1 MQKHKPRTIALNRR
15 TILAAAGAATAAL
28 AAPRILRA
36 QGKELVVGGAAS
48 HKTFVETVIAPVVE
62 KKLSCKVVFEAR
74 ARWSISRK
82 CRKTRTSSI
91 SRSSRWM
98 IPS

>member
-1 MQKHKPRTIALNRR
+1 MPKPKAIALNRR

-48 HKTFVETVIAPVVE
+48 HKNFVETDH
-62 KKLSCKVVFEAR
+62 R
-74 ARWSISRK
+74 AGGREEVRLQD
-82 CRKTRTSSI
+82 RL
-91 SRSSRWM
+91 
-98 IPS
+98 